1 VGNGGSGK
9 ENGLLMKN
17 YYEVINHP
25 FNQEHYPN
33 LVGTIMTKPPSYA
46 KVRVIQATGKFSTKE
61 YNFTAK
67 RFRENF
73 PVEYD
78 VDTKQDVMTKR
89 TILAT
94 LMLDFAEH
102 YLKDNPMFEPLNY
115 LDRCSPNVDLFPLSE
130 LWEQR

>member
-1 VGNGGSGK
+1 
-9 ENGLLMKN
+9 MKN
-17 YYEVINHP
+17 YYKVRDND
-25 FNQEHYPN
+25 FNQKHYPH
-33 LVGTIMTKPPSYA
+33 LIGSIMTVPPSYA
-46 KVRVIQATGKFSTKE
+46 KVEVIRATGKFSTKE

-102 YLKDNPMFEPLNY
+102 YAKDNPMFEPLNW
-115 LDRCSPNVDLFPLSE
+115 LDQCSPNVDLFPLSE
-130 LWEQR
+130 LWEDR